1 MSEEFDDWY
10 AILYGMIQ
18 DGMSKTEA
26 LAALSIMDCPTNTI
40 TAFLT
45 IYDWRVRMRKVK
57 EVSKITVEFQR
68 DELLEILDIMSTV
81 RDDVVDKTTIQVAA
95 SWANTLN
102 ELLS

>member
-1 MSEEFDDWY
+1 
-10 AILYGMIQ
+10 
-18 DGMSKTEA
+18 
-26 LAALSIMDCPTNTI
+26 
-40 TAFLT
+40 
-45 IYDWRVRMRKVK
+45 MRKVK

-95 SWANTLN
+95 SWADTLN